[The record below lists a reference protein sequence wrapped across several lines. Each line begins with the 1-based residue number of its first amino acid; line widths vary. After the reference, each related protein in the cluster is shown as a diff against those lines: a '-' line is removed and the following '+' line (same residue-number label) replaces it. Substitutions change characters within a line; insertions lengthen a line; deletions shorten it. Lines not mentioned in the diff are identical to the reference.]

1 LFGGVALRQREW
13 DRTDSD
19 EQKQIESASNEM
31 RFDGGIK
38 LFFHFLSLEE
48 FWSEDEKP
56 LF

>member
-48 FWSEDEKP
+48 FWSED
-56 LF
+56 